1 MLDCLEVMQ
10 LLACKEH
17 AHTYSLS
24 GEGGSNVSNARTEAQ
39 PGPWKSEFNDLVRG
53 LSGGFL
59 FGIPLLY
66 TMEVWWL
73 GTHSHPWRL
82 LLLLLLS
89 FVINWMLGHFA
100 GFRQGMTPINAVLD
114 ALEALAIGIVASAV
128 TLVVLG
134 ELRPGVPFDT
144 VIGMIALESVPF
156 SLGVSIANSF
166 LSGSKDGPQDRA
178 DGDKQ
183 GGEQEN
189 EDQPETKHT
198 ELNGTIRDAGA
209 TVAGALFVAF
219 SVAPTEEIPM
229 LAGNLGSLGLITLVF
244 FSLLVSYAITFEAG
258 FADQE
263 ARMGHEGIFQR
274 PLSET
279 VFSYLVA
286 LVVAGVL
293 LWIFKQLEFGDPG
306 HVWLERMIVLG
317 LPAAIGGS
325 AGRLT
330 VSG

>member
-1 MLDCLEVMQ
+1 M
-10 LLACKEH
+10 
-17 AHTYSLS
+17 
-24 GEGGSNVSNARTEAQ
+24 SNARTEAQ
-39 PGPWKSEFNDLVRG
+39 PGPWKSEFNDVVRG

-89 FVINWMLGHFA
+89 FATNWMLGHFA
-100 GFRQGMTPINAVLD
+100 GFRQGATPASSVLD

-166 LSGSKDGPQDRA
+166 LSGSKDDPQDES
-178 DGDKQ
+178 DGGKQ
-183 GGEQEN
+183 GDEQKNEEQEGN
-189 EDQPETKHT
+189 HSQI
-198 ELNGTIRDAGA
+198 NGTIRDAGA
-209 TVAGALFVAF
+209 TVAGALFIAF
-219 SVAPTEEIPM
+219 SVAPTTEIPT

-293 LWIFKQLEFGDPG
+293 LWIFKQLEFGDPW
-306 HVWLERMIVLG
+306 HVWLERIIVLG

>member
-1 MLDCLEVMQ
+1 MLSSLEVMQ
-10 LLACKEH
+10 LLACKMY
-17 AHTYSLS
+17 AHSDSLS
-24 GEGGSNVSNARTEAQ
+24 GKGRPNVSNTRAEVQ
-39 PGPWKSEFNDLVRG
+39 PGPWKREFNDVVRG

-89 FVINWMLGHFA
+89 FAINWMLGHFA
-100 GFRQGMTPINAVLD
+100 GFRKGSTPAHTAMD
-114 ALEALAIGIVASAV
+114 ALEALAIGIIASAI
-128 TLVVLG
+128 TLAVLG
-134 ELRPGVPFDT
+134 ELRAGLPFDT
-144 VIGMIALESVPF
+144 IIGMIALESVPF

-166 LSGSKDGPQDRA
+166 LSGGKDGPQDRA
-178 DGDKQ
+178 DDDEQ

-189 EDQPETKHT
+189 GDQPEANHQI
-198 ELNGTIRDAGA
+198 NGTIRDAGA

-229 LAGNLGSLGLITLVF
+229 LAGNLGSLALVTLVF

-258 FADQE
+258 FADQQT
-263 ARMGHEGIFQR
+263 RLGHEGIFQR

-279 VFSYLVA
+279 IFSYLVA
-286 LVVAGVL
+286 LAVAGVL
-293 LWIFKQLEFGDPG
+293 LWIFKQLEFGDPW
-306 HVWLERMIVLG
+306 HVWLDRIIVLG